1 MKNVI
6 RTAALVGTFGLM
18 SGMVFAEHHEDMKDH
33 DLSAAEA
40 SVDSAN
46 DPDDGQ
52 TEPNATLPDD
62 AVVEEE
68 NTTDSANDPEDGT
81 TDPEG
86 QLEDDDDVV
95 PNSGVD
101 SANDPED

>member
-6 RTAALVGTFGLM
+6 RTVALVGTFGLM
-18 SGMVFAEHHEDMKDH
+18 SGMAFADHHEDMKDH
-33 DLSAAEA
+33 DLNEAET

-52 TEPNATLPDD
+52 TEPNATMSDD

-68 NTTDSANDPEDGT
+68 NVTDSANDPEDAMN
-81 TDPEG
+81 DPDG
-86 QLEDDDDVV
+86 QLEEGEVASD
-95 PNSGVD
+95 NGVD